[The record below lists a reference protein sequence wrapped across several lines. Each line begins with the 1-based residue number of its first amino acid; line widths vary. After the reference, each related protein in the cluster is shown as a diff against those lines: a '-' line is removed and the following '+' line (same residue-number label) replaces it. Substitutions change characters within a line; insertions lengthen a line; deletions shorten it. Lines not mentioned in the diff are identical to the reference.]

1 MLVSGSVRRHCRTDA
16 ELLAKLSA
24 GDLVALEDKYHT
36 PCLASLYK
44 KAQRVKR
51 KAKEMGQ
58 VLDDRRVSCLW
69 SWFPLLKSR
78 AWSVLPFFRLAELVG
93 KYTSCLKQLGEN
105 TAARIHTARLKD
117 RILSQISAL
126 EEHKQG
132 HDVFFLAFKND
143 LANAQQKAR
152 KEDGAEEAMHL
163 AKAASIM
170 RKEMFTQKKRFDG
183 SFQANC

>member
-16 ELLAKLSA
+16 ELLGKLSA

-44 KAQRVKR
+44 KAQRVKG

-132 HDVFFLAFKND
+132 RDVFFLAFRND
-143 LANAQQKAR
+143 LANAQRKAR
-152 KEDGAEEAMHL
+152 KEDG

-170 RKEMFTQKKRFDG
+170 RKEMFTQKKKFDG